1 MNVPN
6 PMPIVAVLGFG
17 TMGQALAGGLLKSGV
32 ATRDTLRVGVR
43 RPHPQG
49 VNPKDAGLGLPA
61 LLNVE
66 AARAADALV
75 LCVKPRDVEALMTQL
90 REAGALDHHPLV
102 ISIAAGLSTAL
113 LAPQAPGCPVV
124 RAMPNTPC
132 AIGKGVTVLA
142 RGPGAED
149 AHLALARLLFTSLGA
164 VLELEEKHMDTVTGL
179 SGSGP
184 AFIYLVL
191 EAMAEGAVMRGLP
204 RSVALELSARVAQG
218 AAEMVLATGRH
229 PAALRDDVT
238 TPAGCTVAGLLVLE
252 DGRLRSVVAR
262 GVEMAAKVAGELS
275 K

>member
-1 MNVPN
+1 MDASTPL
-6 PMPIVAVLGFG
+6 PTIAILGFG
-17 TMGQALAGGLLKSGV
+17 TMGKAIAGGLLKSGI

-49 VNPKDAGLGLPA
+49 VSPKEDGLGLMS
-61 LLNVE
+61 LINVE
-66 AARAADALV
+66 AARSAGTLV
-75 LCVKPRDVEALMTQL
+75 LCVKPMDVPVLMDQL
-90 REAGALDHHPLV
+90 REAGVLDHRPLV
-102 ISIAAGLSTAL
+102 ISIAAGLSTARL
-113 LAPQAPGCPVV
+113 SALAPGCPMV

-132 AIGKGVTVLA
+132 AIGRGVTVLA

-149 AHLALARLLFTSLGA
+149 AHLALARSLFTPLGA

-179 SGSGP
+179 SASGP
-184 AFIYLVL
+184 AFIYMVL

-204 RSVALELSARVAQG
+204 RSVALELAARVAQG

>member
-1 MNVPN
+1 MEVETTL
-6 PMPIVAVLGFG
+6 PIIAIMGFG
-17 TMGQALAGGLLKSGV
+17 TMGKALAGGLLKSGL
-32 ATRDTLRVGVR
+32 ASRDTLRVGVR
-43 RPHPQG
+43 RAHPQG
-49 VNPKDAGLGLPA
+49 GNAKDDGMGLA
-61 LLNVE
+61 TMLNVE
-66 AARAADALV
+66 AARTADTLV
-75 LCVKPRDVEALMTQL
+75 LCVKPRDIEALMAQL
-90 REAGALDHHPLV
+90 RESGALDHHPLV
-102 ISIAAGLSTAL
+102 ISIAAGLSTAN
-113 LAPQAPGCPVV
+113 LAPLAPGCPVV

-132 AIGKGVTVLA
+132 AIGRGVTVLT

-149 AHLALARLLFTSLGA
+149 GHLALARSLFTCLGA

-184 AFIYLVL
+184 AFIYMVL

>member
-1 MNVPN
+1 MDASTPL
-6 PMPIVAVLGFG
+6 PTIAILGFG
-17 TMGQALAGGLLKSGV
+17 TMGRALAGGLLKSGIG
-32 ATRDTLRVGVR
+32 TRDTLRVGVR
-43 RPHPQG
+43 RPHAQG
-49 VNPKDAGLGLPA
+49 VSPKDDGLGLTSQV
-61 LLNVE
+61 NVE
-66 AARAADALV
+66 AARSASTLV
-75 LCVKPRDVEALMTQL
+75 LCVKPMDVPVLMGQL
-90 REAGALDHHPLV
+90 REAGVLDHQPLV
-102 ISIAAGLSTAL
+102 ISIAAGLATTK
-113 LAPQAPGCPVV
+113 LAAMAPGCPVV

-132 AIGKGVTVLA
+132 AIGRGVTVLT

-149 AHLALARLLFTSLGA
+149 AHLALARSLFTPLGA

-179 SGSGP
+179 SASGP
-184 AFIYLVL
+184 AFIYMVL

-204 RSVALELSARVAQG
+204 RSVALELAARVAQG

>member
-1 MNVPN
+1 MEAATPL
-6 PMPIVAVLGFG
+6 PIIAILGFG
-17 TMGQALAGGLLKSGV
+17 TMGKALAGGLLKSGL
-32 ATRDTLRVGVR
+32 ASPDTLKVGVR

-49 VNPKDAGLGLPA
+49 GSPKSDGLGLTA

-66 AARAADALV
+66 AARAAGTLV
-75 LCVKPRDVEALMTQL
+75 LCVKPMDVENLMAQL
-90 REAGALDHHPLV
+90 REDGALDHHPLV
-102 ISIAAGLSTAL
+102 ISIAAGLSTAR
-113 LAPQAPGCPVV
+113 LARMAPDCPVV

-132 AIGKGVTVLA
+132 AISRGVTVLA
-142 RGPGAED
+142 RGPLAED
-149 AHLALARLLFTSLGA
+149 SHLALARSVFTCLGA

-184 AFIYLVL
+184 AFIYMVL

-204 RSVALELSARVAQG
+204 RAVALELSARVAQG

>member
-1 MNVPN
+1 MNAPA
-6 PMPIVAVLGFG
+6 PLPSIAILGFG
-17 TMGQALAGGLLKSGV
+17 TMGKALAGGLLQSGL
-32 ATRDTLRVGVR
+32 ATPQSLRIGVR

-49 VNPKDAGLGLPA
+49 VTAKDSGLGLP
-61 LLNVE
+61 LQLNVE
-66 AARAADALV
+66 AAKQAQTLV
-75 LCVKPRDVEALMTQL
+75 LCVKPMDVEALMTQL

-102 ISIAAGLSTAL
+102 ISIAAGLATAR

-132 AIGKGVTVLA
+132 AIGKGVIVLV
-142 RGPGAED
+142 RGAGAED
-149 AHLALARLLFTSLGA
+149 PHMAQARLIFTPLGS

-184 AFIYLVL
+184 AFIYTVL

-204 RSVALELSARVAQG
+204 RQVATELAARVASG

-238 TPAGCTVAGLLVLE
+238 TPAGCTIAGLLVLE

>member
-1 MNVPN
+1 MDVSTPL
-6 PMPIVAVLGFG
+6 PVVAILGYG
-17 TMGQALAGGLLKSGV
+17 TMGKTLAGGLLKSGV
-32 ATRDTLRVGVR
+32 ATRDTLRIGVR

-49 VNPKDAGLGLPA
+49 VAPKDDGLGLITLINA
-61 LLNVE
+61 D
-66 AARAADALV
+66 AARAAGALV
-75 LCVKPRDVEALMTQL
+75 LCVKPRDVEPLMARL

-102 ISIAAGLSTAL
+102 ISIAAGLSTGR

-132 AIGKGVTVLA
+132 AIGRGVTVMA
-142 RGPGAED
+142 RGSGADD
-149 AHLALARLLFTSLGA
+149 AHMALASLLFSPLGT
-164 VLELEEKHMDTVTGL
+164 VMELEEKHMDTVTGL
-179 SGSGP
+179 SASGP
-184 AFIYLVL
+184 AFIYMVL

-204 RSVALELSARVAQG
+204 RSVALELAARVAQG
-218 AAEMVLATGRH
+218 ASEMVLATGRH

>member
-1 MNVPN
+1 MNAPS
-6 PMPIVAVLGFG
+6 PLPSIAILGFG
-17 TMGQALAGGLLKSGV
+17 TMGRALAGGLLHSGL
-32 ATRDTLRVGVR
+32 ATPQSLRIGVR

-49 VNPKDAGLGLPA
+49 VSAQDSGLDLP
-61 LLNVE
+61 LQLNVD
-66 AARAADALV
+66 AARGAEILV
-75 LCVKPRDVEALMTQL
+75 LCVKPMDLEALMAML
-90 REAGALDHHPLV
+90 REAGALDHRPLV
-102 ISIAAGLSTAL
+102 ISIAAGLSTAR
-113 LAPQAPGCPVV
+113 LAPYAPDCPVV

-132 AIGKGVTVLA
+132 AIGQGVTVLA
-142 RGPGAED
+142 RGRGAED
-149 AHLALARLLFTSLGA
+149 PHLAMARMIFTPLGS

-184 AFIYLVL
+184 AFIYTVL

-204 RSVALELSARVAQG
+204 RHVATELAARVAKG

-238 TPAGCTVAGLLVLE
+238 TPAGCTIAGLLVLE